1 MVKHLAVINGQR
13 EVMVIAANRFVQK
26 TAEQSSRKKARR
38 AVFLAAVV
46 LVVGMIWAVFNRDQL
61 RSDENPGIV
70 AHDLAL
76 LWQWT
81 DKLYSNGAADTEWT
95 IRWDL
100 EGENLEQAEQQLQ
113 ADEKG
118 QKQGTLSIFPLTSDH
133 KAMLVFT
140 TNQKADKKQLLAF
153 VNRTEAVLKK
163 AGVSYSGGMTVRG
176 KTEYNNAAER
186 LAKAAGGKR
195 IDRYKDE
202 SGTVSEAYYSEKL
215 FSSVEAGAGK
225 KANLQV
231 AEHRE
236 TESGALSLIVGTPLI
251 TGDYTVSEAGND

>member
-1 MVKHLAVINGQR
+1 MLAAAVLAVGI
-13 EVMVIAANRFVQK
+13 
-26 TAEQSSRKKARR
+26 
-38 AVFLAAVV
+38 
-46 LVVGMIWAVFNRDQL
+46 IWAVFNRDEL
-61 RSDENPGIV
+61 RPDENPGIV

-81 DKLYSNGAADTEWT
+81 DKLYSKGAANAEWT

-100 EGENLEQAEQQLQ
+100 EGEAADLEQAEQQLQ

-118 QKQGTLSIFPLTSDH
+118 LKQGTLSIFPLNSDH
-133 KAMLVFT
+133 QALLVFT
-140 TNQKADKKQLLAF
+140 TAQKADKEQLLAV
-153 VNRTEAVLKK
+153 VNRTEAILKK
-163 AGVSYSGGMTVRG
+163 EGVSYSGGMTVRG

-186 LAKAAGGKR
+186 LAQVAGGKR
-195 IDRYKDE
+195 VDRYKDE
-202 SGTVSEAYYSEKL
+202 SGTVSEAYYSERL

-225 KANLQV
+225 KANLQI

-236 TESGALSLIVGTPLI
+236 TESGTLSLIVGTPLI

>member
-1 MVKHLAVINGQR
+1 M
-13 EVMVIAANRFVQK
+13 
-26 TAEQSSRKKARR
+26 
-38 AVFLAAVV
+38 LAAVV
-46 LVVGMIWAVFNRDQL
+46 LVVGIIWAVFNRDEL

-70 AHDLAL
+70 AHDLVL

-81 DKLYSNGAADTEWT
+81 DKLYSKGAANTEWT
-95 IRWDL
+95 IRWDI
-100 EGENLEQAEQQLQ
+100 EGTKADLEQAEQQLQ

-133 KAMLVFT
+133 QAMLVFT
-140 TNQKADKKQLLAF
+140 TEQKADKEQLLAV
-153 VNRTEAVLKK
+153 VNRTEAILKK
-163 AGVSYSGGMTVRG
+163 AGVSYTGGMTVRG
-176 KTEYNNAAER
+176 KTEYNNAAVR
-186 LAKAAGGKR
+186 LAQAAGGKR
-195 IDRYKDE
+195 VDRYKDE

-225 KANLQV
+225 KANLQI

-251 TGDYTVSEAGND
+251 TGDYTVSVAEND